1 MNGCAQAGP
10 TTSRRVGTNR
20 NESPQGKDRV
30 SLEGQL
36 LDQKSLRAVTGKTAD
51 WSEIAKDCVAFA
63 NATGGRLLL
72 GIEDGQDAP
81 PAGQRVPVDL
91 TDTVRRKL
99 AERTVNVTVLPDVV
113 TAPNGGQYI
122 ELRVPRAVAVASTT
136 DGRYFLRVAD
146 QSKPVTG
153 DDVMRLA
160 SERSALPWETQT
172 TLHIPRG
179 DVDAAKRDK
188 VLHALRASDRVK
200 SSVKEKSDDELLDHY
215 QLAQGQALTNLGV
228 LCLGRQLHRAQL
240 TTAPVI
246 QFIKYDEHGQ
256 KVNKLVWDDH
266 TQSPME
272 LIEAVWLEVPD
283 FRERYELPDG
293 LYRQNVPAFDEIVVR
308 ELLVN
313 ALVHRPYTQRGD
325 IFLNLHPDRLEVVNP
340 GPLPLGVTPQNV
352 LHTTVR
358 RNEHLARLFHDLKLM
373 EREGSGFDKIF
384 EVLLSQGRPAPEL
397 IETHDRVQVTVRRR
411 ILKPE
416 VIDFIAK
423 ADQTYQLTQRERIA
437 LGLLA
442 QHDALTARELAT
454 TLELPSVEAL
464 QPWLKRL
471 LDWHL
476 VQSAGRTQA
485 TRYFVDPGLL
495 RSLKFTGETTLK
507 RIEPHRLAALVLE
520 DLQRYPESA
529 ISDIH
534 KRVGGEI
541 HPKQVKRALEE
552 LIERGAVRFEGN
564 NRWRRYWAMP

>member
-1 MNGCAQAGP
+1 MSQ
-10 TTSRRVGTNR
+10 
-20 NESPQGKDRV
+20 
-30 SLEGQL
+30 EGQL
-36 LDQKSLRAVTGKTAD
+36 FDQKSLRAVTGKTAD
-51 WSEIAKDCVAFA
+51 WNEIAKDCIAFS

-81 PAGQRVPVDL
+81 PVGQHIPADL
-91 TDTVRRKL
+91 PDTVRRKL
-99 AERTVNVTVLPDVV
+99 AERTVNVAVLPDVV

-122 ELRVPRAVAVASTT
+122 ELRIPRALSVASTT

-153 DDVMRLA
+153 EDVMRLA

-172 TLHIPRG
+172 TLHIFRA
-179 DVDAAKRDK
+179 DADATKRDK
-188 VLHALRASDRVK
+188 LLQALRASDRVK
-200 SSVKEKSDDELLDHY
+200 ASVKEKSDDELLDHY
-215 QLAQGQALTNLGV
+215 QLAQGNDLTNLGV
-228 LCLGRQLHRAQL
+228 LCLGRQHHRAQL

-246 QFIKYDEHGQ
+246 QFIKYDERGQ

-272 LIEAVWLEVPD
+272 MIEAVWLEVPD

-442 QHDALTARELAT
+442 QHDALTARELAAK
-454 TLELPSVEAL
+454 LELPSVEEL

-495 RSLKFTGETTLK
+495 RSLKFSGETTLK

-534 KRVGGEI
+534 RRIGGEI
-541 HPKQVKRALEE
+541 HPKQVKRALED
-552 LIERGAVRFEGN
+552 LIGRGAVRFEGN
-564 NRWRRYWAMP
+564 KRWRRYWAES

>member
-1 MNGCAQAGP
+1 M
-10 TTSRRVGTNR
+10 
-20 NESPQGKDRV
+20 

-51 WSEIAKDCVAFA
+51 WNEIAKDCVAFA

-72 GIEDGQDAP
+72 GIEDGEIEP
-81 PAGQRVPVDL
+81 PAEQRIPPDL
-91 TDTVRRKL
+91 PDTLRRKL
-99 AERTVNVTVLPDVV
+99 AERTVNVAALPDVT
-113 TAPNGGQYI
+113 TASNGGQYI
-122 ELRVPRAVAVASTT
+122 ELRIPRSVAVASTT
-136 DGRYFLRVAD
+136 DGRYFLRIAD

-172 TLHIPRG
+172 TLHVPRAEI
-179 DVDAAKRDK
+179 DVAKRDK
-188 VLHALRASDRVK
+188 LLAALRASDRVK
-200 SSVKEKSDDELLDHY
+200 PSVKEKSDDELLDHY
-215 QLAQGQALTNLGV
+215 LLTQGTNLTNLGV
-228 LCLGRQLHRAQL
+228 LSLGRQHHRAQL

-256 KVNKLVWDDH
+256 KVNKMVWDDH
-266 TQSPME
+266 TQSPIE
-272 LIEAVWLEVPD
+272 LIEVVWQEVPD

-293 LYRQNVPAFDEIVVR
+293 LHRQNVPAFDEIVVR

-325 IFLNLHPDRLEVVNP
+325 IFLNLHPDRMEVVNP
-340 GPLPLGVTPQNV
+340 GPLPLGVSPQNV

-442 QHDALTARELAT
+442 QHDAMTARELSSS
-454 TLELPSVEAL
+454 LELTSVEAL

-471 LDWHL
+471 LDWQL
-476 VQSAGRTQA
+476 VQSSGRTQA
-485 TRYFVDPGLL
+485 TRYFVDPSLL
-495 RSLKFTGETTLK
+495 RSLQFTGETTLK

-520 DLQRYPESA
+520 DLQRYPKSA

-534 KRVGGEI
+534 QRVGGEI
-541 HPKQVKRALEE
+541 HPKQLKRALEE
-552 LIERGAVRFEGN
+552 LIERGAVRFEGDK
-564 NRWRRYWAMP
+564 RWRRYWAMA

>member
-1 MNGCAQAGP
+1 M
-10 TTSRRVGTNR
+10 
-20 NESPQGKDRV
+20 

-51 WSEIAKDCVAFA
+51 WNEIAKDCIAFA

-72 GIEDGQDAP
+72 GIEDGQNAP
-81 PAGQRVPVDL
+81 PADQHIPAEL
-91 TDTVRRKL
+91 PDTLRRKL
-99 AERTVNVTVLPDVV
+99 AERTVNLAVLPDVV

-122 ELRVPRAVAVASTT
+122 ELRIPRAMAVASTT

-160 SERSALPWETQT
+160 SERAALPWETQT
-172 TLHIPRG
+172 TLHIPRS
-179 DVDAAKRDK
+179 DVDVITRDK
-188 VLHALRASDRVK
+188 LLDALRASDRVK
-200 SSVKEKSDDELLDHY
+200 ASVKEKSDEELLDHY
-215 QLAQGQALTNLGV
+215 QLAQGQYLTNLGV
-228 LCLGRQLHRAQL
+228 LCLGRQHHRAQL

-246 QFIKYDEHGQ
+246 QFIKYDEQGQ

-272 LIEAVWLEVPD
+272 LIEAVWQEVPD

-325 IFLNLHPDRLEVVNP
+325 IFLNLHPDRLEMVNP

-373 EREGSGFDKIF
+373 EREGSGFDKIL
-384 EVLLSQGRPAPEL
+384 EVLLSQGRPMPEL
-397 IETHDRVQVTVRRR
+397 IESHDRVQVTVRRR

-423 ADQTYQLTQRERIA
+423 ADQTYQLTQRERIT

-442 QHDALTARELAT
+442 QQDALTARELAD
-454 TLELPSVEAL
+454 TLELSSVEAL

-476 VQSAGRTQA
+476 VHSAGRTQA
-485 TRYFVDPGLL
+485 TRYFVDPTLL
-495 RSLKFTGETTLK
+495 RSLKFTSETTLK

-529 ISDIH
+529 ISEIH
-534 KRVGGEI
+534 QRIGGEI

-564 NRWRRYWAMP
+564 NRWRRYWAKS

>member
-1 MNGCAQAGP
+1 M
-10 TTSRRVGTNR
+10 
-20 NESPQGKDRV
+20 

-51 WSEIAKDCVAFA
+51 WSEITKDCIAFA
-63 NATGGRLLL
+63 NATGGRLRL
-72 GIEDGQDAP
+72 GIEDGKNAP
-81 PAGQRVPVDL
+81 PADQHIPADL
-91 TDTVRRKL
+91 PDTVRRKL

-122 ELRVPRAVAVASTT
+122 ELRIPRAMAVASTT

-160 SERSALPWETQT
+160 SERAALPWETQT
-172 TLHIPRG
+172 TLHISRAE
-179 DVDAAKRDK
+179 VDDTKHDK
-188 VLHALRASDRVK
+188 LLAALRASDRVK
-200 SSVKEKSDDELLDHY
+200 ASVKEKSDDELLDHY
-215 QLAQGQALTNLGV
+215 QLAQGQALTNLGA
-228 LCLGRQLHRAQL
+228 LCLGRQHHRAQL

-246 QFIKYDEHGQ
+246 QFIKYDDHGQ

-325 IFLNLHPDRLEVVNP
+325 IFLNLHPDRLEMVNP

-373 EREGSGFDKIF
+373 EREGSGIDKIF
-384 EVLLSQGRPAPEL
+384 EVLLSQGRPMPEL

-423 ADQTYQLTQRERIA
+423 ADQTYQLTQRERIT

-442 QHDALTARELAT
+442 QHDALTARELAD

-529 ISDIH
+529 ISEIH
-534 KRVGGEI
+534 QRIGGEI

-552 LIERGAVRFEGN
+552 LIERSAVRFEGN
-564 NRWRRYWAMP
+564 NRWRRYWATS

>member
-1 MNGCAQAGP
+1 
-10 TTSRRVGTNR
+10 V
-20 NESPQGKDRV
+20 
-30 SLEGQL
+30 EGQL

-51 WSEIAKDCVAFA
+51 WSELAKDCVAFA

-81 PAGQRVPVDL
+81 PDDQRIPADL
-91 TDTVRRKL
+91 PDILRRKL
-99 AERTVNVTVLPDVV
+99 AERTVNVAVLPNIC

-122 ELRVPRAVAVASTT
+122 DLSIPRALAVASTT

-146 QSKPVTG
+146 QSKPVLG

-160 SERSALPWETQT
+160 TERSALPWETQT
-172 TLHIPRG
+172 TLHILRADLDP
-179 DVDAAKRDK
+179 AKFSK
-188 VLHALRASDRVK
+188 LMHALRASDRVK
-200 SSVKEKSDDELLDHY
+200 PSVKEKSDEELLDHY
-215 QLAQGQALTNLGV
+215 QLAHGPNLTHLGV
-228 LCLGRQLHRAQL
+228 LCLGRQTQRAQL
-240 TTAPVI
+240 SSSPVI
-246 QFIKYDEHGQ
+246 QFIKYDELGQ

-266 TQSPME
+266 SLNPME
-272 LIEAVWLEVPD
+272 LIEAVWQEVPD

-293 LYRQNVPAFDEIVVR
+293 LYRQNVPAFDEVVVR

-340 GPLPLGVTPQNV
+340 GPLPLGVTPRNV

-397 IETHDRVQVTVRRR
+397 IEQHDRVQVTVRRR

-423 ADQTYQLTQRERIA
+423 ADQTYQLTQRERIT
-437 LGLLA
+437 LSLLA
-442 QHDALTARELAT
+442 QHDSLTARELAT
-454 TLELPSVEAL
+454 ALELPTVDAL

-471 LDWHL
+471 LDWKL

-485 TRYFVDPGLL
+485 TRYFVEPALL
-495 RSLKFTGETTLK
+495 RSLDFVGGTTLK
-507 RIEPHRLAALVLE
+507 RIEPHRLLALIVE
-520 DLQRYPESA
+520 DVGRYPNTK
-529 ISDIH
+529 IGDIH
-534 KRVGGEI
+534 ERIGMEIPRSRVRRSVE
-541 HPKQVKRALEE
+541 QLVKEGKLLQE
-552 LIERGAVRFEGN
+552 GVRSGT
-564 NRWRRYWAMP
+564 RYRLP

>member
-1 MNGCAQAGP
+1 MSQ
-10 TTSRRVGTNR
+10 
-20 NESPQGKDRV
+20 
-30 SLEGQL
+30 EGQL
-36 LDQKSLRAVTGKTAD
+36 LDHKSLRAVTGKTAD
-51 WSEIAKDCVAFA
+51 WNEIAKDCIAFA
-63 NATGGRLLL
+63 NATGGRLLV
-72 GIEDGQDAP
+72 GVEDGQNLP
-81 PAGQRVPVDL
+81 PPGQQIPTDL
-91 TDTVRRKL
+91 PDTLRRKL
-99 AERTVNVTVLPDVV
+99 AERTVNVTVLPNVV
-113 TAPNGGQYI
+113 IATNGGQYI
-122 ELRVPRAVAVASTT
+122 EMRIPRAIAVASTT

-172 TLHIPRG
+172 TLHIPRAEA
-179 DVDAAKRDK
+179 DTAKRDK
-188 VLHALRASDRVK
+188 LLQALRASDRVK
-200 SSVKEKSDDELLDHY
+200 PSVKEKTDDELLDHY
-215 QLAQGQALTNLGV
+215 QLAQGTYLTHLGI
-228 LCLGRQLHRAQL
+228 LCIGRQSHRAQL

-246 QFIKYDEHGQ
+246 QFIKYDERGQ
-256 KVNKLVWDDH
+256 KVNKLLWDDH
-266 TQSPME
+266 AQSPME
-272 LIEAVWLEVPD
+272 MIEAVWQEVPD

-293 LYRQNVPAFDEIVVR
+293 LYRQNVPAFDEIVIR

-325 IFLNLHPDRLEVVNP
+325 IFLNLHPDRLEMVNP

-373 EREGSGFDKIF
+373 ERGGSGFDKVF
-384 EVLLSQGRPAPEL
+384 EVLLSHGRPAPEL
-397 IETHDRVQVTVRRR
+397 IESYDRVQVTVRRR

-442 QHDALTARELAT
+442 QHDALTARELAAK
-454 TLELPSVEAL
+454 LDLPSVEAL
-464 QPWLKRL
+464 QLWLKRL
-471 LDWHL
+471 LEWQL
-476 VQSAGRTQA
+476 LQSAGRTKA
-485 TRYFVDPGLL
+485 TRYFIDPGLM
-495 RSLKFTGETTLK
+495 RSLNFTGETTLK
-507 RIEPHRLAALVLE
+507 RIEPHRLAALVFE
-520 DLQRYPESA
+520 DLQRYPQSA

-541 HPKQVKRALEE
+541 HPKQVKRALDE

-564 NRWRRYWAMP
+564 NRWRRYWPTS

>member
-1 MNGCAQAGP
+1 
-10 TTSRRVGTNR
+10 
-20 NESPQGKDRV
+20 V
-30 SLEGQL
+30 SQEGQL

-51 WSEIAKDCVAFA
+51 WNEIAKDCIAFA

-81 PAGQRVPVDL
+81 PAEQHIPAEL
-91 TDTVRRKL
+91 PDTLRRKL
-99 AERTVNVTVLPDVV
+99 AERTVNVAVLPDVV
-113 TAPNGGQYI
+113 TASNGGQYI
-122 ELRVPRAVAVASTT
+122 ELRIPRAIAVASTT

-160 SERSALPWETQT
+160 SERSALPWETQI
-172 TLHIPRG
+172 TLHVPRTE
-179 DVDAAKRDK
+179 VDATKRDK
-188 VLHALRASDRVK
+188 LLAALRASDRVK
-200 SSVKEKSDDELLDHY
+200 ASVKEKSDDELLDHY
-215 QLAQGQALTNLGV
+215 LLAQASALTNLGV
-228 LCLGRQLHRAQL
+228 LCLGRQHHRAQL

-384 EVLLSQGRPAPEL
+384 EVLLSQGRPMPEL

-442 QHDALTARELAT
+442 QHDALTARELASK
-454 TLELPSVEAL
+454 LELPTVEAL
-464 QPWLKRL
+464 LPWLKRL

-485 TRYFVDPGLL
+485 TRYFADPGLL

-534 KRVGGEI
+534 QRIGGEI
-541 HPKQVKRALEE
+541 HPKQVKRALDE
-552 LIERGAVRFEGN
+552 LIERGAVRFKGN
-564 NRWRRYWAMP
+564 NRWRRYWATS

>member
-1 MNGCAQAGP
+1 MSQ
-10 TTSRRVGTNR
+10 
-20 NESPQGKDRV
+20 
-30 SLEGQL
+30 EGQL
-36 LDQKSLRAVTGKTAD
+36 LDQKSLRSVIGKSAD
-51 WSEIAKDCVAFA
+51 WNELVKDCIAFA

-72 GIEDGQDAP
+72 GIEDGQDTP
-81 PAGQRVPVDL
+81 PAGQQIPADL
-91 TDTVRRKL
+91 PDTIRRKI
-99 AERTVNVTVLPDVV
+99 AERCVNVAVLPDVI
-113 TAPNGGQYI
+113 TAANGGQYI
-122 ELRVPRAVAVASTT
+122 NLAIPRAIAVASTT

-153 DDVMRLA
+153 DDVLRLA
-160 SERSALPWETQT
+160 AERAALPWETQT
-172 TLHIPRG
+172 TLQVPRSATAPNKLG
-179 DVDAAKRDK
+179 KLVN
-188 VLHALRASDRVK
+188 ALRASDRVK
-200 SSVKEKSDDELLDHY
+200 PSVKEKSDDELLDHY
-215 QLAQGQALTNLGV
+215 QFAQGGYLTHLGI
-228 LCLGRQLHRAQL
+228 LCLGQQHQRAQL

-266 TQSPME
+266 TLNPME

-293 LYRQNVPAFDEIVVR
+293 LYRQNVPAFDEVVVR

-340 GPLPLGVTPQNV
+340 GPLPLGVTPKNV

-397 IETHDRVQVTVRRR
+397 METHDRVQVTVRRR

-442 QHDALTARELAT
+442 QHDAMTARELAAV
-454 TLELPSVEAL
+454 LELSSVEAL
-464 QPWLKRL
+464 QSWIKRL
-471 LDWHL
+471 VEWNLI
-476 VQSAGRTQA
+476 QSVGRTQA

-495 RSLKFTGETTLK
+495 RHLDFAGETTLK
-507 RIEPHRLAALVLE
+507 RIEPHRLAALILE
-520 DLQRYPESA
+520 DLKRYPESA
-529 ISDIH
+529 IGDI
-534 KRVGGEI
+534 RQRIGSEI
-541 HPKQVKRALEE
+541 HPRQVKRALDGLVEKGE
-552 LIERGAVRFEGN
+552 VRFEGDK
-564 NRWRRYWAMP
+564 RWRRYWAVS

>member
-1 MNGCAQAGP
+1 MSQ
-10 TTSRRVGTNR
+10 
-20 NESPQGKDRV
+20 
-30 SLEGQL
+30 EGQL
-36 LDQKSLRAVTGKTAD
+36 LDHKSLRAVTGKTAD
-51 WSEIAKDCVAFA
+51 WNEIAKDCIAFA
-63 NATGGRLLL
+63 NATGGRLLV
-72 GIEDGQDAP
+72 GVEDGQNLP
-81 PAGQRVPVDL
+81 PPGQQIPTDL
-91 TDTVRRKL
+91 PDTLRRKL
-99 AERTVNVTVLPDVV
+99 AERTVNVTVLPNVV
-113 TAPNGGQYI
+113 IATNGGQYI
-122 ELRVPRAVAVASTT
+122 EMRIPRAIAVASTT

-172 TLHIPRG
+172 TLHIPRAEA
-179 DVDAAKRDK
+179 DTAKRDK
-188 VLHALRASDRVK
+188 LLQALRASDRVK
-200 SSVKEKSDDELLDHY
+200 PSVKEKTDDELLDHY
-215 QLAQGQALTNLGV
+215 QLAQGTYLTHLGI
-228 LCLGRQLHRAQL
+228 LCIGRQSHRAQL

-246 QFIKYDEHGQ
+246 QFIKYDERGQ
-256 KVNKLVWDDH
+256 KVNKLLWDDH

-272 LIEAVWLEVPD
+272 MIEAVWQEVPD

-293 LYRQNVPAFDEIVVR
+293 LYRQNVPAFDEIVIR

-325 IFLNLHPDRLEVVNP
+325 IFLNLHPDRLEMVNP

-397 IETHDRVQVTVRRR
+397 IESYDRVQVTVRRR

-442 QHDALTARELAT
+442 QHDALTARELAAK
-454 TLELPSVEAL
+454 LDLPSVEAL

-471 LDWHL
+471 LEWQL
-476 VQSAGRTQA
+476 LQSAGRTKA
-485 TRYFVDPGLL
+485 TRYFIDPGLM
-495 RSLKFTGETTLK
+495 RSLNFTGETTLK

-520 DLQRYPESA
+520 DLQRYPQSA

-541 HPKQVKRALEE
+541 HPKQVKRALDE

-564 NRWRRYWAMP
+564 NRWRRYWPTS

>member
-1 MNGCAQAGP
+1 MSQ
-10 TTSRRVGTNR
+10 
-20 NESPQGKDRV
+20 
-30 SLEGQL
+30 EGQL

-51 WSEIAKDCVAFA
+51 WNEIAKDCIAIS

-81 PAGQRVPVDL
+81 PVGQHIPADL
-91 TDTVRRKL
+91 PDTVRRKL
-99 AERTVNVTVLPDVV
+99 AERTVNVAVLPDVV

-122 ELRVPRAVAVASTT
+122 ELRIPRALSVASTT

-153 DDVMRLA
+153 EDVMRLA

-172 TLHIPRG
+172 TLHIFRA
-179 DVDAAKRDK
+179 DADGTKRDK
-188 VLHALRASDRVK
+188 LLQALRASDRVK
-200 SSVKEKSDDELLDHY
+200 ASVKEKSDDELLDHY
-215 QLAQGQALTNLGV
+215 QLALGNDLTNLGV
-228 LCLGRQLHRAQL
+228 LCLGRQHHRAQL

-246 QFIKYDEHGQ
+246 QFIKYDERGQ

-272 LIEAVWLEVPD
+272 MIEAVWLEVPD

-442 QHDALTARELAT
+442 QHDALTARELAAK
-454 TLELPSVEAL
+454 LELPSVEEL

-495 RSLKFTGETTLK
+495 RSLKFSGETTLK

-534 KRVGGEI
+534 RRIGGEI
-541 HPKQVKRALEE
+541 HPKQVKRALED
-552 LIERGAVRFEGN
+552 LIGRGAVRFEGN
-564 NRWRRYWAMP
+564 KRWRRYWAES

>member
-1 MNGCAQAGP
+1 M
-10 TTSRRVGTNR
+10 
-20 NESPQGKDRV
+20 

-51 WSEIAKDCVAFA
+51 WSEIAKDCIAFA

-72 GIEDGQDAP
+72 GIEDGQSEP
-81 PAGQRVPVDL
+81 PADQRIPSDL
-91 TDTVRRKL
+91 PDTLRRKL
-99 AERTVNVTVLPDVV
+99 AERTVNVTVLPDV
-113 TAPNGGQYI
+113 TTSPNGGQYV
-122 ELRVPRAVAVASTT
+122 ELRIPRSMAVASTT

-172 TLHIPRG
+172 TLHVRSAEMDI
-179 DVDAAKRDK
+179 AKRDR
-188 VLHALRASDRVK
+188 LLAALRASDRVK
-200 SSVKEKSDDELLDHY
+200 PSVKEKSDDELLDHY
-215 QLAQGQALTNLGV
+215 QLARGAELTNLGV
-228 LCLGRQLHRAQL
+228 LSLGRQHHRAQL

-266 TQSPME
+266 TQNPME
-272 LIEAVWLEVPD
+272 LIEAVWQEVPD

-325 IFLNLHPDRLEVVNP
+325 VFLNLHPDRLEVVNP
-340 GPLPLGVTPQNV
+340 GPLPLGVSPRNI

-397 IETHDRVQVTVRRR
+397 VETHDRVQVTVRRR

-416 VIDFIAK
+416 VIDFIAR

-442 QHDALTARELAT
+442 QHDALTARELINA
-454 TLELPSVEAL
+454 LDLSSVEAL

-471 LDWHL
+471 LDWQL

-485 TRYFVDPGLL
+485 TRYFVDPNLL
-495 RSLKFTGETTLK
+495 RSLQFSGETTLK
-507 RIEPHRLAALVLE
+507 RIEPHRLAALIME
-520 DLQRYPESA
+520 DLQRYPRSA

-534 KRVGGEI
+534 RRVGGEI
-541 HPKQVKRALEE
+541 HAKQVKRALEQ
-552 LIERGAVRFEGN
+552 LIGRGEVRFEGN
-564 NRWRRYWAMP
+564 NRWRRYWAVA

>member
-1 MNGCAQAGP
+1 LSQ
-10 TTSRRVGTNR
+10 
-20 NESPQGKDRV
+20 
-30 SLEGQL
+30 EGQL
-36 LDQKSLRAVTGKTAD
+36 LDQKSLRSVTGKSAD
-51 WSEIAKDCVAFA
+51 WNELVKDCIAFA

-72 GIEDGQDAP
+72 GIEDEQDQPPSGQLIPADLPDAI
-81 PAGQRVPVDL
+81 
-91 TDTVRRKL
+91 RRKI
-99 AERTVNVTVLPDVV
+99 AERTVNVSVLPDVV
-113 TAPNGGQYI
+113 TAPNGSQYI
-122 ELRVPRAVAVASTT
+122 DLAIPRSIAVASTT

-153 DDVMRLA
+153 DDVLRLA
-160 SERSALPWETQT
+160 SERAALPWETQT
-172 TLHIPRG
+172 TLQVPRA
-179 DVDAAKRDK
+179 DADPAKVVK
-188 VLHALRASDRVK
+188 LVSALRASDRVK
-200 SSVKEKSDDELLDHY
+200 PSVKEKTDDELLDHY
-215 QLAQGQALTNLGV
+215 QLAQGAYLTHLGI
-228 LCLGRQLHRAQL
+228 LCLGQQRHRAQL
-240 TTAPVI
+240 TTSPVI
-246 QFIKYDEHGQ
+246 QFLKYDEQSQ

-293 LYRQNVPAFDEIVVR
+293 LFRQNVPAFDEVVVR

-325 IFLNLHPDRLEVVNP
+325 IFLNLHPDRLEIVNP

-442 QHDALTARELAT
+442 QHDALTARELT
-454 TLELPSVEAL
+454 KTLELATVDAV

-471 LDWHL
+471 LEWHL
-476 VQSAGRTQA
+476 VKSTGRTQA
-485 TRYFVDPGLL
+485 TRYFIDPGLL
-495 RSLKFTGETTLK
+495 RNLDFVGGTTLK
-507 RIEPHRLAALVLE
+507 RIEPHRLLALIVE
-520 DLQRYPESA
+520 DVGRYPQSK
-529 ISDIH
+529 IGDIH
-534 KRVGGEI
+534 QRIGLEI
-541 HPKQVKRALEE
+541 PRSRIRRGIEQLVKSDKLQSE
-552 LIERGAVRFEGN
+552 GVRSGT
-564 NRWRRYWAMP
+564 RYRLP